1 VKEKYPNIFV
11 NSLSMLV
18 GALLMCLPHAAFAQE
33 NQDTVLTVKDTI
45 ITINDTIIRISEDS
59 ISTQGRGDSAAV
71 ITTENGADKE
81 KWKKLTHVFKK
92 DSTINFNVIGFPIVA
107 YLPETNL
114 SFGGTLQLYF
124 RQRKTPDNHQSV
136 FRFKGQYTLN
146 KQYEA
151 FMEYELFL
159 GKNNRIWM
167 DGIVQYQNW
176 LQDFYGI
183 GNNTEYESREIT
195 EFQHWYSDLRLLYEI
210 KKLYIGPQVRFSKI
224 FDMQYAADST
234 FARADVSG
242 KNGYQT
248 VGIGAALVL
257 DTRDNNIFPYKG
269 YYISLSN
276 YNHPKWSS
284 EEQFSFYNL
293 EFDYRHFFNPKKGK
307 HVLAVRAYMSANFG
321 EPPFRLMA
329 LHGGQYLGRGYYEGR
344 YRDMEMW
351 LAQVEWRFPLV
362 WRFRGTLFTSAG
374 DVARVPSDFSFQTI
388 NWAVGVGL
396 RFVVN
401 PKERNMIRMDYAH
414 GKTKEDKGFYFGV
427 NEVY

>member
-1 VKEKYPNIFV
+1 MYYKIIIQWTNI
-11 NSLSMLV
+11 LAGIIIL
-18 GALLMCLPHAAFAQE
+18 CLPHSVFPQV
-33 NQDTVLTVKDTI
+33 NTDTTTAKKDTI

-71 ITTENGADKE
+71 ITTRDGADKE

-92 DSTINFNVIGFPIVA
+92 DSTKNFNVIGFPIIA

-114 SFGGTLQLYF
+114 AFGGTVQFYF
-124 RQRKTPDNHQSV
+124 RQRKLPKNHQSA
-136 FRFKGQYTLN
+136 FRLKGQYTLN

-151 FMEYELFL
+151 FMEFDLFL
-159 GKNNRIWM
+159 RKNNRIWM

-183 GNNTEYESREIT
+183 GNRTEYANREIIK
-195 EFQHWYSDLRLLYEI
+195 FQNWYSDLRLLY
-210 KKLYIGPQVRFSKI
+210 KVNKLYIGPQARFSRI
-224 FDMQYAADST
+224 FDTNYAADST
-234 FARADVSG
+234 FDRADVAG
-242 KNGYQT
+242 KNGYLT
-248 VGIGAALVL
+248 FGIGAALVL
-257 DTRDNNIFPYKG
+257 DTRDNNIFPYEG

-276 YNHPKWSS
+276 YNHPKWAS
-284 EEQFSFYNL
+284 EGQFGFCKL
-293 EFDYRHFFNPKKGK
+293 EFDYRHFFNPRKGK
-307 HVLAVRAYMSANFG
+307 HVLAVRAYLAANFG
-321 EPPFRLMA
+321 EPPFQLMA

-351 LAQVEWRFPLV
+351 LTQLEWRFPLV
-362 WRFRGTLFTSAG
+362 WRFRGTLFASAG
-374 DVARVPSDFSFQTI
+374 DVARVPSDFGFQTI
-388 NWAVGVGL
+388 NWAVGAGL

-414 GKTKEDKGFYFGV
+414 GKTKQDKGFYFGV